1 MKLYVK
7 ITSERASKGQGGN
20 DYVNIDL
27 FGENEDI
34 LARLI
39 FRRDA
44 KADGKYVLTEDAFL
58 RSPRLSIRTFKEQ
71 TNVPFSEKSLAS
83 CDWCGRPATHK
94 EWREI
99 DDITGSTR
107 ECDECANL
115 DTAFLLERQKQR
127 GKKQKDEP
135 YAGSQREADDEAQDL
150 AMNG

>member
-1 MKLYVK
+1 M
-7 ITSERASKGQGGN
+7 
-20 DYVNIDL
+20 
-27 FGENEDI
+27 
-34 LARLI
+34 

-44 KADGKYVLTEDAFL
+44 KADGRYVLAEDVFF
-58 RSPRLSIRTFKEQ
+58 RSPRLSIHTFEEQ
-71 TNVPFSEKSLAS
+71 AHVPLQEKGSAP

-127 GKKQKDEP
+127 GKKQKDKP
-135 YAGSQREADDEAQDL
+135 YAGSQMEADDEAQDL
-150 AMNG
+150 AMNGQ